1 MSSTE
6 LDMPLTPSAD
16 QIRRREFVTVRRG
29 YDPDQVRAYLRQ
41 VGDQIE
47 SLEEHLQSTRAE
59 IASVMQAHAQAEAEA
74 ATVAQR
80 SRDDAY
86 SQLSE
91 RMVDLLRTAERHAE
105 DMRREAEEEA
115 NRMIAEARAE
125 ADRIKLDSQAK
136 AEMVRQEAEDLM
148 RGSKNKA
155 DRMVV
160 GLSSRREALAMELE
174 EMRGRMLSMVS
185 SIDAIEQDAL
195 EEQVAIVP
203 EEALEQREI
212 PELEL
217 PVSPAPEPPTTEQ
230 FLTDPQF
237 AGLWGDDAV
246 SEPTLDDVEPEDPPF

>member
-16 QIRRREFVTVRRG
+16 QVRRREFVTVRRG

-47 SLEEHLQSTRAE
+47 SLEERLQSARAE
-59 IASVMQAHAQAEAEA
+59 ISSAMQAHAKAEAEA
-74 ATVAQR
+74 ATAAQR

-91 RMVDLLRTAERHAE
+91 RMVDLLRTAERHAD

-136 AEMVRQEAEDLM
+136 AERVRQEAEDLM
-148 RGSKNKA
+148 RGSKNQA

-174 EMRGRMLSMVS
+174 EMRERMLSMVN

-195 EEQVAIVP
+195 ERQAMMVP
-203 EEALEQREI
+203 EAESEKREI

-217 PVSPAPEPPTTEQ
+217 PASLPAEPLTTEQ